1 MDKEIR
7 VHVILGNQ
15 LFPLEYLK
23 QLSIK
28 HVFMRED
35 INLCTYE
42 KHHKQKITL
51 YLSAMRSYR
60 DELTKNKITTEYCE
74 LNPENSVPYEDYLWE
89 YLEKIIVIR
98 KLKLK
103 NL

>member
-7 VHVILGNQ
+7 IHVILGNQ
-15 LFPLEYLK
+15 LFPVEHLK
-23 QLSIK
+23 QLNIK

-60 DELTKNKITTEYCE
+60 DSLKKNKITTEYCDIMTG
-74 LNPENSVPYEDYLWE
+74 NSDTYEEYLKK
-89 YLEKIIVIR
+89 YLEKIKIKGLR
-98 KLKLK
+98 KD
-103 NL
+103 